1 VGRIAKVD
9 AVIKDFAD
17 TSFVHWVLGYL
28 YMMCRVLG
36 HIITAAVDAIIATAI
51 SIVDALDSMDTC
63 LNLKDNRIKKAFE
76 VLSFR

>member
-1 VGRIAKVD
+1 MGRIAKVD

-17 TSFVHWVLGYL
+17 KLFDHWVLGYL

-36 HIITAAVDAIIATAI
+36 HIITAVIDAIATAI
-51 SIVDALDSMDTC
+51 SIMDALDSMDTC